1 MWSPLADN
9 PPRSVAPASTSSI
22 HQSDRFGGT
31 WTPTSG
37 ISRRHSA
44 TSRFMSSIETGSAQ
58 AGQSIAPSSPLS
70 SPGPSA
76 QRRSL
81 ASAAMSA
88 TSAP

>member
-1 MWSPLADN
+1 MWSPFADS
-9 PPRSVAPASTSSI
+9 PPRSVAPASTRST
-22 HQSDRFGGT
+22 HQSERFGGT

-37 ISRRHSA
+37 ISRRDSA
-44 TSRFMSSIETGSAQ
+44 TSRFMSSSEIGEAQ
-58 AGQSIAPSSPLS
+58 SGISIPAPASP
-70 SPGPSA
+70 SPSL